1 MAPKRRGG
9 GGGLSRRAALALI
22 GGGGLLGISST
33 GAFDQVRG
41 QRPFDLSVN
50 DDNALLGIAVFTP
63 IEINSSPA
71 TVDILE
77 LQNRFP
83 DAELTELTI
92 SSDNTILSV
101 ESLDGLTL
109 QPGETETVRGTISVS
124 ESGQSVVNLT
134 VTATTGT
141 ERIETT
147 RSIEITA
154 TVAGYE
160 PGTCPVSVNVGADAL
175 PEQESEG
182 SITVVDQDVAD
193 GIDAGGSVTITGIG
207 NRPVII
213 GGDVEAEGSIS
224 IAANGRNTTVIIDGD
239 VEAGGAIDISASGNV
254 TIGGDVEAEGD
265 ITIAANGNGTITICG
280 SVESD
285 NGDLTTTENG
295 ANASVTINGD
305 DGDDDD
311 DDGDDDDGD
320 NEDDDDGDDDDEDN
334 GPPGQGRGPP
344 GQR

>member
-1 MAPKRRGG
+1 MAPSRRGG

-41 QRPFDLSVN
+41 QRPFDLSVD
-50 DDNALLGIAVFTP
+50 DDNALLGIEVFTP

-92 SSDNTILSV
+92 SSDSTILSV

-134 VTATTGT
+134 VTATTET

-147 RSIEITA
+147 RSVEINA

-160 PGTCPVSVNVGADAL
+160 PGSCPVSVNVGGDAL
-175 PEQESEG
+175 PEQESDG

-193 GIDAGGSVTITGIG
+193 GIEAGGSVSITAIG

-224 IAANGRNTTVIIDGD
+224 IAANGNDTTVIIDGD
-239 VEAGGAIDISASGNV
+239 VVAGGAIDISAGGNI
-254 TIGGDVEAEGD
+254 TIGGDVEADGD
-265 ITIAANGNGTITICG
+265 ITITARGTGTVTVCG
-280 SVESD
+280 EVESD
-285 NGDLTTTENG
+285 DGDLSISENG
-295 ANASVTINGD
+295 NNASVTINED
-305 DGDDDD
+305 
-311 DDGDDDDGD
+311 
-320 NEDDDDGDDDDEDN
+320 EDDDNGDNDDN
-334 GPPGQGRGPP
+334 GPPGQGQGPP